1 MDKKKILI
9 IVGIASAIGIGL
21 YFSKKRKKSAEAKK
35 STDDKAKTDE
45 STDVTDNKTPVKEV
59 STRSANAPAPAPA
72 IKKTNPIA
80 GAVGIKSS
88 QAMASAS
95 AIKKLSPIGG
105 VLGAVGNQGNAP
117 APAIKKL
124 SPSEVRKRLIKEC
137 KFPNPICFKKVMD
150 KLKSQGLLPDISP
163 ASAIKKLSPSEVRKR
178 LKRECKFPN
187 PICFARVMKKLRNEG
202 LVGFDG
208 SYSFEGSDF
217 DQFENDYVD
226 FEGLDLDLNL

>member
-21 YFSKKRKKSAEAKK
+21 YLSKKRKKSAEAKK
-35 STDDKAKTDE
+35 STDDKAKTDVA
-45 STDVTDNKTPVKEV
+45 TDVTDDETPVKEV
-59 STRSANAPAPAPA
+59 STRSANANAPAPAPA
-72 IKKTNPIA
+72 PA
-80 GAVGIKSS
+80 P
-88 QAMASAS
+88 

-124 SPSEVRKRLIKEC
+124 SPSEVRKRVKREC
-137 KFPNPICFKKVMD
+137 KFPNPICFARVMK

-163 ASAIKKLSPSEVRKR
+163 APAIKKLSPSEVRKR
-178 LKRECKFPN
+178 VKRECKFPN

>member
-9 IVGIASAIGIGL
+9 IVGIASAIGVGL

-35 STDDKAKTDE
+35 STDDKAKTDVA
-45 STDVTDNKTPVKEV
+45 TDVTDNKTPVKEV
-59 STRSANAPAPAPA
+59 STRSANAPAPASSPTPTPVPA
-72 IKKTNPIA
+72 NSP
-80 GAVGIKSS
+80 
-88 QAMASAS
+88 

-124 SPSEVRKRLIKEC
+124 SPSEVRKRLIQEC
-137 KFPNPICFKKVMD
+137 KIPNAKCFKKVMD

>member
-1 MDKKKILI
+1 
-9 IVGIASAIGIGL
+9 
-21 YFSKKRKKSAEAKK
+21 
-35 STDDKAKTDE
+35 
-45 STDVTDNKTPVKEV
+45 
-59 STRSANAPAPAPA
+59 
-72 IKKTNPIA
+72 
-80 GAVGIKSS
+80 
-88 QAMASAS
+88 
-95 AIKKLSPIGG
+95 
-105 VLGAVGNQGNAP
+105 
-117 APAIKKL
+117 
-124 SPSEVRKRLIKEC
+124 
-137 KFPNPICFKKVMD
+137 MD

-187 PICFARVMKKLRNEG
+187 PICFARVMKKLRKEG